1 MSGWLWTVGNH
12 CSSAQAPDKLSN
24 TSALQ
29 KVQPA
34 TIPIFYT
41 PVLLKVGSEPL
52 GGVLDFPFP
61 NIFFYLAQHYIL
73 LRRTEFSFLLLQ
85 TVTPSLESSLSCAQL
100 ELKVT
105 FFPSQT
111 PTSASLVLTRLRLVQ
126 RPHFSVLKSTYSRH
140 PLSYKHHTFLSTQI

>member
-1 MSGWLWTVGNH
+1 MIKYIGTPESAACNYSHLLH
-12 CSSAQAPDKLSN
+12 SS
-24 TSALQ
+24 
-29 KVQPA
+29 
-34 TIPIFYT
+34 T
-41 PVLLKVGSEPL
+41 PQSRVRTPW
-52 GGVLDFPFP
+52 GVLDFPFP